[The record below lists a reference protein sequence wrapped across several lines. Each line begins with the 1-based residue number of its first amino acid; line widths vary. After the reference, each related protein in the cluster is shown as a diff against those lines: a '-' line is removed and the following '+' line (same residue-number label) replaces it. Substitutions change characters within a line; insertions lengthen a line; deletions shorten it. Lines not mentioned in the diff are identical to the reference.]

1 MILTFISLYPSSTSA
16 EAIAK
21 ACIRSYSLLQSPDP
35 LAARFSRL
43 LESGMS
49 KEDAWK
55 VMAVEIL
62 ADAGIIVPE
71 HLEPSPASTRTESVQ
86 IPVFEAKL
94 VKVIRIEPA
103 DDDRIRALLG
113 QARREVAVSK
123 GDSPSESSVIRRAL
137 RLGLDAL
144 ERERAQK

>member
-1 MILTFISLYPSSTSA
+1 M
-16 EAIAK
+16 
-21 ACIRSYSLLQSPDP
+21 QSPDP

-49 KEDAWK
+49 REDAWK

-62 ADAGIIVPE
+62 ADAGIVAPE

-94 VKVIRIEPA
+94 VKVIRIEPT

-113 QARREVAVSK
+113 QARREAAVSK
-123 GDSPSESSVIRRAL
+123 GDSPSESSVIRRAI
-137 RLGLDAL
+137 RLGLDEL

>member
-49 KEDAWK
+49 GEDAWK

-62 ADAGIIVPE
+62 ADAGIIPPE

-137 RLGLDAL
+137 RLGLDTL

>member
-1 MILTFISLYPSSTSA
+1 M
-16 EAIAK
+16 
-21 ACIRSYSLLQSPDP
+21 
-35 LAARFSRL
+35 SR
-43 LESGMS
+43 
-49 KEDAWK
+49 EDAWK

-62 ADAGIIVPE
+62 ADAGMIARE

-113 QARREVAVSK
+113 QARREAAVSK
-123 GDSPSESSVIRRAL
+123 GDSPSESSVIRRAI